1 MKVVDE
7 RLRQGERALLG
18 QKNKLCLDYKEDILF
33 LGLLVGSLGVRED
46 VTRGMVREK
55 QSMVFRECEFPV
67 LLSLTFCFHINIIS
81 ISHTQTRMRP
91 HYPNGLLLLYKFRH
105 R

>member
-7 RLRQGERALLG
+7 RLRQGERLLLG
-18 QKNKLCLDYKEDILF
+18 QENKLCLDYKEDILF

-46 VTRGMVREK
+46 VTREMVREK

-67 LLSLTFCFHINIIS
+67 LLSLSHILFSNKYHPS
-81 ISHTQTRMRP
+81 LSHTQTHMRP
-91 HYPNGLLLLYKFRH
+91 PSSKRVTLAL
-105 R
+105 